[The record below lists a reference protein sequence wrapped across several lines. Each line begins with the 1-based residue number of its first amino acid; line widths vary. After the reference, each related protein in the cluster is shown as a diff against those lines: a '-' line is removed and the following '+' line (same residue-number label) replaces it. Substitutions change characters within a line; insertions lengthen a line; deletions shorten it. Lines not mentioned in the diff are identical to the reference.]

1 MMTKHSNSIKGRGRK
16 IPVRSR
22 LNLKPRVCAADG
34 CRNRFTPISHRH
46 IYCGNA
52 CGSYMRM
59 KRKRG
64 REKERER
71 TERLL
76 SGLDPI
82 EFAQRAENDARD
94 ELAK

>member
-1 MMTKHSNSIKGRGRK
+1 
-16 IPVRSR
+16 
-22 LNLKPRVCAADG
+22 
-34 CRNRFTPISHRH
+34 
-46 IYCGNA
+46 
-52 CGSYMRM
+52 M